1 MQILITGG
9 AGFIG
14 RHLQRFLGKQHNIE
28 IIDIKNGQDINQ
40 LDWSYNKPDIVIH
53 LAAEANLRAVDKIH
67 NWQCKL

>member
-40 LDWSYNKPDIVIH
+40 LDWSYNKPDIVNEQIS
-53 LAAEANLRAVDKIH
+53 D
-67 NWQCKL
+67 